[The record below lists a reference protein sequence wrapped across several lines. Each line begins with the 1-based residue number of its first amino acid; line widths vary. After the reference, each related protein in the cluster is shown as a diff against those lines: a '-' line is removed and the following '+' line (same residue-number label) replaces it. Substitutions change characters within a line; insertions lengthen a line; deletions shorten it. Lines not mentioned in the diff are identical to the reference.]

1 MGATNAAQESAARR
15 RQPTMSQTPSF
26 PLRFVPGVLAETVPG
41 RPGMEYSETTK
52 MGKRIERN
60 AIVPM
65 RDGKLL
71 RTDLDSPED
80 ADSPVAVLA
89 AWSRLGKHGG
99 SALALGRALSSGL
112 VHPDPGGTQ
121 VRDKRRGSTR

>member
-89 AWSRLGKHGG
+89 RSEERRVGKECVCTCRSRWSPYHE
-99 SALALGRALSSGL
+99 
-112 VHPDPGGTQ
+112 
-121 VRDKRRGSTR
+121 